1 MDVILRSME
10 MSYAIWTWSVW
21 TFHSKATGGRNV
33 LLSTVEG
40 WGSSPNEK
48 KKKLQHLGFF
58 PSFFSNSKADRA
70 TKIKLCF
77 IHRKIK
83 I

>member
-48 KKKLQHLGFF
+48 KKKKHY
-58 PSFFSNSKADRA
+58 S
-70 TKIKLCF
+70 I
-77 IHRKIK
+77 
-83 I
+83 